1 MATRS
6 VVLDTETTGM
16 PVTDGHRIIE
26 IGCVELIG
34 RRLTGRH
41 FHVYLQPDRESDEGA
56 IGVHGITNEF
66 LVGKPRFNE
75 VADEFFEF
83 IKGAQL
89 IIHNAAFDVGFINNE
104 FALMG
109 QRDRADITQHC
120 SILDTLMMAR
130 ERHPGQ
136 RNSLDA
142 LCKRYGVDNS
152 GRELHG
158 ALLDSEILAD
168 VYLTMTGGQTSL
180 SLAGNASD
188 GNGSGDGSDNSA
200 IEIRRLPADR
210 VPARIIRATEEEFA
224 AHLVRLEIIAKSAG
238 APAMWTQIA
247 RSRSSGL
254 RNILWRGSL
263 LPLGC
268 AAVVCVRLKERPG
281 PLRAPAGA
289 SSLATKAARQI
300 LL

>member
-1 MATRS
+1 MTLQNTDNRS
-6 VVLDTETTGM
+6 IVLDTETTGM
-16 PVTDGHRIIE
+16 PVTEGHRIIE

-66 LVGKPRFNE
+66 LVGKPRFAE
-75 VADEFFEF
+75 VADEFYEF
-83 IKGAQL
+83 IRGAQL

-104 FALMG
+104 FALIG
-109 QRDRADITQHC
+109 HTDKTDITQYC
-120 SILDTLMMAR
+120 TVLDTLQMAR

-168 VYLTMTGGQTSL
+168 VYLAMTGGQTTL
-180 SLAGNASD
+180 LLAGQ
-188 GNGSGDGSDNSA
+188 GTESGDGDSSRPS
-200 IEIRRLPADR
+200 EIRRLPATR
-210 VPARIIRATEEEFA
+210 AASRIIRATDSELA
-224 AHLVRLEIIAKSAG
+224 AHQARLEIIAKAAG
-238 APAMWTQIA
+238 APA
-247 RSRSSGL
+247 
-254 RNILWRGSL
+254 LWAQL
-263 LPLGC
+263 QE
-268 AAVVCVRLKERPG
+268 AAQPE
-281 PLRAPAGA
+281 A
-289 SSLATKAARQI
+289 S
-300 LL
+300 

>member
-16 PVTDGHRIIE
+16 PGTDGHRIIE

-66 LVGKPRFNE
+66 LVGKPRFTE

-109 QRDRADITQHC
+109 QHDRADITQHC

-136 RNSLDA
+136 RNCLDA

-188 GNGSGDGSDNSA
+188 GNGSGEGADNSA
-200 IEIRRLPADR
+200 TEIRRLPADR
-210 VPARIIRATEEEFA
+210 QPTRIIRASEDDLA
-224 AHLVRLEIIAKSAG
+224 QHMARLEVIAKSAG
-238 APAMWTQIA
+238 AP
-247 RSRSSGL
+247 S
-254 RNILWRGSL
+254 LWQQ
-263 LPLGC
+263 
-268 AAVVCVRLKERPG
+268 
-281 PLRAPAGA
+281 
-289 SSLATKAARQI
+289 LAEAEAQA
-300 LL
+300 

>member
-1 MATRS
+1 MTVQNIITERRI

-16 PVTDGHRIIE
+16 PVTDGHRVIE

-56 IGVHGITNEF
+56 IGVHGITDQF
-66 LVGKPRFNE
+66 LIGKPRFAE

-89 IIHNAAFDVGFINNE
+89 IIHNAAFDVGFLNNE
-104 FALMG
+104 FALIG
-109 QRDRADITQHC
+109 QNDRSDISTYC
-120 SILDTLMMAR
+120 SVLDTLAMAR

-142 LCKRYGVDNS
+142 LCKRYDVDNS

-168 VYLTMTGGQTSL
+168 VYLAMTGGQTTL
-180 SLAGNASD
+180 SLAGNND
-188 GNGSGDGSDNSA
+188 GEGG
-200 IEIRRLPADR
+200 ADR
-210 VPARIIRATEEEFA
+210 PTEVRRIVNRTPGRVIVASETEMAEHEARLA
-224 AHLVRLEIIAKSAG
+224 VIAKSAG
-238 APAMWTQIA
+238 APALWTQ
-247 RSRSSGL
+247 
-254 RNILWRGSL
+254 L
-263 LPLGC
+263 LE
-268 AAVVCVRLKERPG
+268 AQTQA
-281 PLRAPAGA
+281 
-289 SSLATKAARQI
+289 
-300 LL
+300 